1 LKFVP
6 NLPPGGFFF
15 ACSNQPPFGAVF
27 LFEEMQLNTIENLD
41 AFPDCGFISAR
52 SLAAMLSVSQ
62 VTVWRWTKAGKLPA
76 PRKLGEG
83 TTRWNVGEVRAALA
97 SLAA

>member
-1 LKFVP
+1 
-6 NLPPGGFFF
+6 
-15 ACSNQPPFGAVF
+15 
-27 LFEEMQLNTIENLD
+27 MNTVENLD

-62 VTVWRWTKAGKLPA
+62 VTIWRWAKDGMLPA

-83 TTRWNVGEVRAALA
+83 TTRWNVGEVRVALA
-97 SLAA
+97 RLAA

>member
-1 LKFVP
+1 M
-6 NLPPGGFFF
+6 NG
-15 ACSNQPPFGAVF
+15 
-27 LFEEMQLNTIENLD
+27 IENLD
-41 AFPDCGFISAR
+41 ATPDCGFVSAR
-52 SLAAMLSVSQ
+52 SLAAWLGVSQ
-62 VTVWRWTKAGKLPA
+62 VTIWRWAKTGKLPA